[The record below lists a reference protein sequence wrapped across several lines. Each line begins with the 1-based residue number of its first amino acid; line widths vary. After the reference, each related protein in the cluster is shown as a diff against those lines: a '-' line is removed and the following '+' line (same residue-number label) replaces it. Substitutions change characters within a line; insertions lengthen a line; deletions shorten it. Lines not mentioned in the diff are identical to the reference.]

1 MSAEYL
7 QPKSFEELESS
18 LLRLTDKSVIL
29 AGGTDLLPKIRS
41 GKKEPDNYLSL
52 CRLEML
58 GNIERQGDWLKI
70 GAMAT
75 HEQAAD
81 NPLIREY
88 FTGLAMACSRV
99 GSQQIRNKGTLGGSL
114 ANASPAGD
122 IMPCV
127 FLYGGKI
134 EILGKE
140 GIRFV
145 EAKEFLTENGRTVL
159 GRNEL
164 LTSIWL
170 PVEEGRKSCFTK
182 LGSRREVTIAQIS
195 LCISWKE
202 QDLACRDMRGFIG
215 AVDVRP
221 VEFECVSL
229 LGERSEEKKEEAAQ
243 WLSGKIRSI
252 RTSRTRESKLKI
264 TEAEKR
270 YKERAVKG
278 IVFDAAEMIE
288 RERKSPVPETAKRG
302 STFHTEE
309 KGEGK

>member
-1 MSAEYL
+1 MSTEYL
-7 QPKSFEELESS
+7 QPKSWEELERE
-18 LLRLTDKSVIL
+18 LERLTDRSVIL

-41 GKKEPDNYLSL
+41 GKKEPDIYLSL
-52 CRLEML
+52 CQLEML

-75 HEQAAD
+75 HGQAAE
-81 NPLIREY
+81 NPLVREY

-127 FLYGGKI
+127 FLYGGKL
-134 EILGKE
+134 EILGKD
-140 GIRFV
+140 GLRYV
-145 EAKEFLTENGRTVL
+145 EAKKFLTENGRTVL

-170 PVEEGRKSCFTK
+170 PVEEGQKSYFAK

-202 QDLACRDMRGFIG
+202 GDNGYTDMKGFIG

-221 VEFECVSL
+221 VEFECACL
-229 LGERSEEKKEEAAQ
+229 LGGKSEEKKEEAAQ
-243 WLSGKIRSI
+243 WLSQKIKSI
-252 RTSRTRESKLKI
+252 RTSRARESKLKI

-278 IVFDAAEMIE
+278 IIFDAAEMIE
-288 RERKSPVPETAKRG
+288 REA
-302 STFHTEE
+302 E
-309 KGEGK
+309 KGEGRL

>member
-41 GKKEPDNYLSL
+41 GKKEPDIYLSL
-52 CRLEML
+52 CRLEKL

-99 GSQQIRNKGTLGGSL
+99 GSRQIRNKGTLGGSL

-134 EILGKE
+134 EIVGKE

-145 EAKEFLTENGRTVL
+145 KQKNSSQKTDGPFLAEMNSSHPSGFLWRRGGKAVLPNWEA
-159 GRNEL
+159 
-164 LTSIWL
+164 
-170 PVEEGRKSCFTK
+170 
-182 LGSRREVTIAQIS
+182 
-195 LCISWKE
+195 
-202 QDLACRDMRGFIG
+202 
-215 AVDVRP
+215 
-221 VEFECVSL
+221 
-229 LGERSEEKKEEAAQ
+229 EEK
-243 WLSGKIRSI
+243 
-252 RTSRTRESKLKI
+252 
-264 TEAEKR
+264 
-270 YKERAVKG
+270 
-278 IVFDAAEMIE
+278 
-288 RERKSPVPETAKRG
+288 
-302 STFHTEE
+302 
-309 KGEGK
+309 